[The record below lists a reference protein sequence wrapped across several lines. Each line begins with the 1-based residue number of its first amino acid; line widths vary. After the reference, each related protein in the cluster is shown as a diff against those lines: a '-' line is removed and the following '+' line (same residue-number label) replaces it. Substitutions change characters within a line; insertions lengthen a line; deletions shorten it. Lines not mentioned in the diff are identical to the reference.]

1 MPPNWRRTSEHR
13 VLIRSLFRDLLQHVP
28 MLDDLAILQPENVDH
43 RRAARPLCRNHV
55 AVNSHK
61 IALSDESLE
70 LDAQIWVLASDPF
83 HKADERLRAVTSH
96 GVVLAIRRPDVLL
109 HGFLGLSLVEGE
121 VVKGFDVGLVLVR
134 AGHGSLLKLLK
145 WSTTEE
151 RTSEENPRLPNSAR
165 RSSMKFQWPCS
176 NRKLVGHRRS
186 KPASIAGRRFPPSR
200 PAMMRG

>member
-1 MPPNWRRTSEHR
+1 
-13 VLIRSLFRDLLQHVP
+13 

-83 HKADERLRAVTSH
+83 HKANERLRAVTGH

-121 VVKGFDVGLVLVR
+121 VVKGFDVGLVQVT
-134 AGHGSLLKLLK
+134 AGHGSLLQSYTSSLLPK
-145 WSTTEE
+145 KEFQESI
-151 RTSEENPRLPNSAR
+151 RTA
-165 RSSMKFQWPCS
+165 
-176 NRKLVGHRRS
+176 
-186 KPASIAGRRFPPSR
+186 AGIWIQF
-200 PAMMRG
+200 